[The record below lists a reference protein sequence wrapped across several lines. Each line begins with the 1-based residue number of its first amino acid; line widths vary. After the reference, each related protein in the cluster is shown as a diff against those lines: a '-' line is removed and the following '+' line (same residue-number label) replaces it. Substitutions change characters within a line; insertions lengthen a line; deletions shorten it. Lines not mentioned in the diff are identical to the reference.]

1 MKKISKKQ
9 IGQIFRT
16 AFGILCVGVM
26 FCLALVFPGYYYQH
40 YDNNTLNQVTYT
52 DINVNTYEA
61 SYDSFG
67 EKLRAIARVFSEK
80 KGLQAV
86 RMDEIGFEMSPADLT
101 KIVNKELKKLN
112 EYHVLDH
119 VVKLKRKHMIL
130 YERYILYGQS
140 GEENFKGISF
150 WKLVYNNKKRKMTF
164 YLDEEFQK
172 IYFLEYVQKDAKES
186 KGGKQYTGV
195 TTYDMYG
202 EKTQMFYN
210 WWDGIVDYYGL
221 SYQDKK
227 LEFLSF
233 EEEMMGEIVFDKR
246 YTLNLHN
253 VQSYDE
259 EGPVWRMGLLMEK
272 MIQF

>member
-1 MKKISKKQ
+1 MKKVSKKQ
-9 IGQIFRT
+9 IGQVFRT
-16 AFGILCVGVM
+16 AFGIMCVGVM

-86 RMDEIGFEMSPADLT
+86 RMDEIGFEMSRADLT

-119 VVKLKRKHMIL
+119 VVKLKKKHMIL

-172 IYFLEYVQKDAKES
+172 IYYLEYVKKDSKES
-186 KGGKQYTGV
+186 KKSGQDTEAAI
-195 TTYDMYG
+195 YDMYG
-202 EKTQMFYN
+202 EKTHMFYN

-227 LEFLSF
+227 LEFLSY
-233 EEEMMGEIVFDKR
+233 EEKMMGEIVFDGR
-246 YTLNLHN
+246 YTLYLHN
-253 VQSYDE
+253 DQFYDE
-259 EGPVWRMGLLMEK
+259 EGPVWKMGLPMEK

>member
-195 TTYDMYG
+195 ATYDMYG

>member
-1 MKKISKKQ
+1 MKKVNKQQ
-9 IGQIFRT
+9 IGQVFRT

-86 RMDEIGFEMSPADLT
+86 RMDEIGFEMSRADLT

-112 EYHVLDH
+112 EYRVLDH
-119 VVKLKRKHMIL
+119 VVKLKEKHMIL

-172 IYFLEYVQKDAKES
+172 IYFLEYVQKVSKES
-186 KGGKQYTGV
+186 KKGEQYTGA
-195 TTYDMYG
+195 TIYDMYG
-202 EKTQMFYN
+202 EKTHMFYN

-227 LEFLSF
+227 LEFLSY
-233 EEEMMGEIVFDKR
+233 EEKMMGEIVFDGR
-246 YTLNLHN
+246 YTLYLYND
-253 VQSYDE
+253 QSYDE
-259 EGPVWRMGLLMEK
+259 EGPVLKMGLLMEK

>member
-172 IYFLEYVQKDAKES
+172 IYFLKYVQKDAKES
-186 KGGKQYTGV
+186 KGGKQYTEV

-246 YTLNLHN
+246 YTLYLHN